1 MAANYVG
8 AAPREYGG
16 ESVETA
22 LEGSVKRISLQAIF
36 AGVVVAIA
44 VQLLLSMLGVGIG
57 LGLVN
62 PMSGGTPGAGSFGI
76 GAGLWWLV
84 TTLVSVF
91 AGGYVAAWLAG
102 ITERFDGLL
111 HGIVTWAVT
120 LLITFYLLT
129 SAIGGLIGGAFGLIG
144 SAASAAGDTV
154 KAAAPQVAAAT
165 GITPDMLREQAQSY
179 LQPSNPDP
187 ATMSA
192 EDAQKAIARDLPKL
206 ATGSNEQAGQA
217 KERIVA
223 IMAAQLKIS
232 HEEAAKRFD
241 DAQAQVKQTK
251 DQAVQTAELAT
262 EKTAGSASMV
272 AILAFV
278 ALLLGAAAAAWG
290 GSMAVQRRVLLVQ
303 PIARA

>member
-1 MAANYVG
+1 MARNYD
-8 AAPREYGG
+8 AATGDHAG
-16 ESVETA
+16 SVETA

-241 DAQAQVKQTK
+241 DAQAQLKQTK
-251 DQAVQTAELAT
+251 DQAVQTAESAT

-290 GSMAVQRRVLLVQ
+290 GSMAVQRRVLLVR
-303 PIARA
+303 PIARL